1 MYTGVEDVGL
11 YDFECVLAEVDNVS
25 KSCIE
30 APDVGDI
37 PSTSSGVKF
46 TLVVGNVYG
55 DEEDFSSFPRPGQSS
70 HLGILGAVCSR
81 ISPEASDRVDRC
93 NVRFQKTV
101 YTLLKLINP
110 LAMT

>member
-1 MYTGVEDVGL
+1 MYTGVEDVGF
-11 YDFECVLAEVDNVS
+11 YDFECVLAEVDNMS
-25 KSCIE
+25 KSCLE

-46 TLVVGNVYG
+46 TLVVGNTYG
-55 DEEDFSSFPRPGQSS
+55 DEEEFSSSPRPGESS
-70 HLGILGAVCSR
+70 HLGILSAIDSR

-110 LAMT
+110 LVMT